1 MQGVA
6 VQGVAAP
13 AAVSYGAVAPAR
25 TLDTNR
31 SLVKFLLLGFI
42 TLGIYAIWVIARSG
56 EDLNTIASPY
66 DGKRTMN
73 YWLVFL
79 LLSPITLGIMG
90 LVWLTTT
97 SSRIGETQERRGFE
111 KTISGSTFWLWGVL
125 GSVIIVGPFIF
136 WYKWL
141 NAMNEICESYNM
153 YG

>member
-13 AAVSYGAVAPAR
+13 AAVSYGTVAPAR